1 MQYLVY
7 CMGATL
13 LVQTE
18 SSEAYLSFTFL
29 TRSNFE
35 VIFFSFIFQ
44 FFFSLSLSFS
54 RNSFKFNFKID
65 YCALI
70 LTYPTTPI
78 PTLLL
83 TFCFLEP
90 NPCDLI

>member
-29 TRSNFE
+29 RRSNFE
-35 VIFFSFIFQ
+35 VFFFSFIFQ
-44 FFFSLSLSFS
+44 FFFSLSLFLFPEIVL
-54 RNSFKFNFKID
+54 NLTLK
-65 YCALI
+65 LI
-70 LTYPTTPI
+70 IVHLS
-78 PTLLL
+78 
-83 TFCFLEP
+83 
-90 NPCDLI
+90 